1 MERFI
6 RSNIASA
13 IPALFC
19 AGIALLSAGAL
30 RATPSVANVQVSL
43 NDQGFA
49 VSYLLGSDASS
60 GTCSIY
66 SVADP
71 NTPVAVVPLTGLAK
85 GPNTV
90 VWNGLTTSGGF
101 AQSGQYFAVVSATAA
116 PVSQV
121 TMLTGETSQSGAP
134 LNSFTKLSG
143 RNYWQICSNI
153 YPKAPGREAFH
164 NLTYYPTIDDD
175 GATKFAGVNIFGPD
189 GPNMK
194 RVASPAGVY
203 SAANVWP
210 VSTWGSAFVMPDGKV
225 LLGPKTGSTAA
236 ITESGTLCV
245 YDPADDSITSF
256 PRSGSSLLKIRQFA
270 AFGSSSAP
278 VIYAADDGSYLGDQA
293 TAGVIFADFSSG
305 AAPATVTTLVKGGAG
320 IGNQLRNSVARGLV
334 MNRAQ
339 DTMWVSIWGN
349 NKTISGE
356 VVKFIKTGAGVPGVW
371 AEADGVKTKYNSTTP
386 EPAFVYP
393 AYLKAIGYQPSIC
406 LSPDE
411 QTLWI
416 ANNDILTSTTRYV
429 PNRSSIEGLDP
440 VTGASRGP
448 EYTLT
453 GISFGP
459 QKICQEGSYDPATGT
474 YTNGNLH
481 VASYGFTTGTTALR
495 HSVFAT
501 PDGATT
507 DSTQSRPFPVGE
519 PPRLSIV
526 TQPAGARVDTPFR
539 VQPVVAALGWNGAV
553 MTDFAGVVSIELL
566 PGTGPA
572 GAVLSGTKTA
582 VCVNGVATFQDLSLD
597 IAGSGYVLRAT
608 NPLMEPADSAPF
620 DVAPGVP
627 AAASGDWGDVNEDGC
642 ITGADA
648 RLVQQYIDNRGS
660 LTLAQAERIV
670 RYGDIAGTV
679 NRTTIGDN
687 VVDGQDVM
695 RGGLLWAGLID
706 AGTTGVVRADY
717 GDVDGDGKVT
727 IVDMVTVNRSRSG
740 LTAPPEIQ
748 ARVAARGGG
757 DISPTVPY
765 ISFGDG
771 RITAADVAAILARAM
786 GTETNGPAYPDFWP
800 LHAPTAD
807 NPATPADLYTFT
819 DVNGYTGDLLHRIS
833 FVTQTPKQ
841 VRGYTVTDVAGTDG
855 SIVGAFKGID
865 GSIYALYFK
874 YPQTFGDN
882 LIEFASPVKVLD
894 VRAVN
899 GEISEWSGRTSGTL
913 VSFGVRPV
921 VFRGRVLS
929 REPVYVPSAGA
940 YPAGA
945 PPSRWSGTVRVR
957 LDVGILAGLT
967 SQQEMQQ
974 AFFFDFAPNIGIV
987 GRGQASLM
995 GSPAPTNDRVRLE
1008 QDTARVRG
1016 INYSLT
1022 EPAP

>member
-6 RSNIASA
+6 RDYLTSA
-13 IPALFC
+13 FTALFC
-19 AGIALLSAGAL
+19 AVAALLIVTTA

-43 NDQGFA
+43 VNQGFA
-49 VSYLLGSDASS
+49 VSYLLGSAATS

-66 SVADP
+66 KTTDP
-71 NTPVAVVPLTGLAK
+71 STPVAVLPLTGLAK

-90 VWNGLTTSGGF
+90 IWNGVTTAGVI
-101 AQSGQYFAVVSATAA
+101 APAGQYFAVVAATAD
-116 PVSQV
+116 PVSGV

-134 LNSFTKLSG
+134 LNSFTKTAG
-143 RNYWQICSNI
+143 RNYWQISSNI

-175 GATKFAGVNIFGPD
+175 GTTKFAGINIFGPD

-203 SAANVWP
+203 SSSNKWP

-225 LLGPKTGSTAA
+225 LLGPKAGSDSAA
-236 ITESGTLCV
+236 PEAGTLCL
-245 YDPADDSITSF
+245 YDPADDSITAF
-256 PRSGSSLLKIRQFA
+256 PRNGSNLLKIRQFA
-270 AFGSSSAP
+270 AFGPSSAP
-278 VIYAADDGSYLGDQA
+278 IVYAADDGSYGGDA
-293 TAGVIFADFSSG
+293 AKAGVIFADFSSG
-305 AAPATVTTLVKGGAG
+305 SAPASVTTLVKGGSVV
-320 IGNQLRNSVARGLV
+320 GNQLRNSVARGLV

-349 NKTISGE
+349 NNTVSAE
-356 VVKFIKTGAGVPGVW
+356 VIKFIKTGAGVPGVW
-371 AEADGVKTKYNSTTP
+371 EEADGVKTKYNSSTP

-393 AYLKAIGYQPSIC
+393 SYLKAIGYQPFIC

-416 ANNDILTSTTRYV
+416 ANNDILSSTTRFN

-448 EYTLT
+448 AFTLT

-459 QKICQEGSYDPATGT
+459 QKISQEGSYDPATGT
-474 YTNGNLH
+474 YKNGNLH
-481 VASYGFTTGTTALR
+481 VASYGFTTGITALR

-507 DSTQSRPFPVGE
+507 DETQGRPFTVGV
-519 PPRLSIV
+519 PPRLSVI
-526 TQPAGARVDTPFR
+526 TQPAGARADTPFR
-539 VQPVVAALGWNGAV
+539 VQPAVAVLGWNDEV
-553 MTDFAGVVSIELL
+553 LTDFTGDISIELV
-566 PGTGPA
+566 PGTGTA

-582 VCVNGVATFQDLSLD
+582 TVVNGIATFQDLWID
-597 IAGSGYVLRAT
+597 AIGSGYVLRAT
-608 NPLMEPADSAPF
+608 NPLRQSADTDPF
-620 DVAPGVP
+620 DVTPGVL
-627 AAASGDWGDVNEDGC
+627 AAASGSWGDVDEDGY

-648 RLVQQYIDNRGS
+648 RLAQRYIDNRGS
-660 LTLAQAERIV
+660 LTLAQAERII

-679 NRTTIGDN
+679 NRTTIGNN
-687 VVDGQDVM
+687 VVDDQDVM
-695 RGGLLWAGLID
+695 REGLLCAGLID
-706 AGTTGVVRADY
+706 AGTTGVVKADY

-727 IVDMVTVNRSRSG
+727 IVDMVAVNRSRSG
-740 LTAPPEIQ
+740 ITAPAEIQ
-748 ARVAARGGG
+748 TRVMARGGG
-757 DISPTVPY
+757 DVSPTVPF

-771 RITAADVAAILARAM
+771 QITSADVAAILARAM
-786 GTETNGPAYPDFWP
+786 GTETNAPVYQDFWP
-800 LHAPTAD
+800 LHSPTAD
-807 NPATPADLYTFT
+807 YPTTPADLYAFT

-833 FVTQTPKQ
+833 FATQSPKQ
-841 VRGYTVTDVAGTDG
+841 VRGYTVTEVVGTDG

-874 YPQTFGDN
+874 YPRTFGDN

-894 VRAVN
+894 IRAVN
-899 GEISEWSGRTSGTL
+899 GEIAEWSGRASGTL
-913 VSFGVRPV
+913 LSFGVRPI

-929 REPVYVPSAGA
+929 QAPVYVPSAGS
-940 YPAGA
+940 YPAGT
-945 PPSRWSGTVRVR
+945 PPSRWSSTIRVR
-957 LDVGILAGLT
+957 LDIGVLAGPT

-974 AFFFDFAPNIGIV
+974 AFFFDFTPNIGIV

-1008 QDTARVRG
+1008 QDSARVRG
-1016 INYSLT
+1016 LNYSLS
-1022 EPAP
+1022 EPTP